1 MDRNGI
7 RITLITEYFP
17 PEIGAGS
24 NRAFEN
30 ASEWI
35 NAGAHVTVL
44 TGFPDYPDGKIPSN
58 YKGYFFKKEYF
69 DKIEVIRTFTI
80 PVPNKGHFKRILSSL
95 IFLISSVIQGSFSL
109 GKQDII
115 VATSP
120 PFFVGISGYLIS
132 RLKRVPFIFEL
143 RDLWP
148 DSIVQLGQLKNKF
161 LIKLWEDIELFLYKK
176 SKQIVVVTDSYVEIL
191 KEKGIRSE
199 KISVIKNGI
208 SIESN
213 LPTLSVKEIK
223 NKLNINN
230 EFVFAYIGTI
240 GLSHALDTVVESAEK
255 LKDNKEILF
264 LIIGDGA
271 EKEILNNK
279 SQNLKLTN
287 IKFLDKIERNELSN
301 YYQIVDVLIV
311 PLKNIALFRSVIPS
325 KIFEIMKYGKPI
337 LLGVDGESKKIVE
350 EAKAGISFL
359 PENVDDF
366 VKQVMYLNNNRN
378 ILKEFSENGRRFVEK
393 NFNRKILAKK
403 YLTLLEDLLKN
414 NKSIN

>member
-378 ILKEFSENGRRFVEK
+378 ILKEFSENGKRFVEK